1 MGIPKTMTVQL
12 EDYLC
17 CYQECDAIVYLPAGT
32 VEKMRRTHEWWY
44 CYRGHRQHFSG
55 QSKEEELKKKLADMT
70 RFRDNG
76 IKRLEWKAEELR
88 KEQRSKAAIKGQV
101 TKIKKRVKNG
111 VCPCCNRSFK
121 NLGGHMSSKHPTY
134 GDE

>member
-1 MGIPKTMTVQL
+1 MGIPRISTVQL

-17 CYQECDAIVYLPAGT
+17 CYQGCDAIVYLPSGT

-44 CYRGHRQHFSG
+44 CYRGHSQRFSSESREEKLKKELAAMTKYRDNG
-55 QSKEEELKKKLADMT
+55 KQLLRWKEEELQMEK
-70 RFRDNG
+70 
-76 IKRLEWKAEELR
+76 
-88 KEQRSKAAIKGQV
+88 RSKAAIKGQV

-111 VCPCCNRSFK
+111 VCPCCNRSFED
-121 NLGGHMSSKHPTY
+121 LRDHMSTKHPTY